1 MDQALV
7 IFGAAFIWF
16 LAVISPGPNFL
27 IVSQLSVARSRS
39 AGMGATVGVS
49 TGALT
54 YASLTLFGLSIVLN
68 QMAWL
73 HDPIRIA
80 GGAYLIYL
88 GIKSWLG
95 ARKPPPTRDFTDAA
109 PGHFAHGLRVGL
121 LTQFTNPKSIAFC
134 VGLFAA
140 AVPPSTPLW
149 AKLSI
154 LAAGAVIEFGWY
166 TLVTTVLSSGRS
178 RAFYLRAK
186 AAIDRTVGG
195 LLVLL
200 GARLLLEEN

>member
-27 IVSQLSVARSRS
+27 IVSQMSVARSRA
-39 AGMGATVGVS
+39 AGLGATLGVS

-54 YASLTLFGLSIVLN
+54 YASLTLFGLSIVLDK
-68 QMAWL
+68 MAWL
-73 HDPIRIA
+73 HDPIRIV
-80 GGAYLIYL
+80 GGAYLVYL
-88 GIKSWLG
+88 GIKSWRG
-95 ARKPPPTRDFTDAA
+95 ARNPPPQAA
-109 PGHFAHGLRVGL
+109 LAAAISGHFRQGFRVGL
-121 LTQFTNPKSIAFC
+121 LTALTNPKSIAFC

-149 AKLSI
+149 AKLAVLLS
-154 LAAGAVIEFGWY
+154 GAIIEVGWY
-166 TLVTTVLSSGRS
+166 TLVATTLSSGQA

-195 LLVLL
+195 LLAIL

>member
-7 IFGAAFIWF
+7 IFGAAFIWL
-16 LAVISPGPNFL
+16 LAVVSPGPNFL
-27 IVSQLSVARSRS
+27 IVSQLSGARSRA

-49 TGALT
+49 SGALA
-54 YASLTLFGLSIVLN
+54 YASLTLFGLGFVLN

-95 ARKPPPTRDFTDAA
+95 ARKPPPVADFADTA

-121 LTQFTNPKSIAFC
+121 LTQLANPKSIAFC

-140 AVPPSTPLW
+140 AVPPRPRRCGPSR
-149 AKLSI
+149 
-154 LAAGAVIEFGWY
+154 
-166 TLVTTVLSSGRS
+166 RS
-178 RAFYLRAK
+178 WPP
-186 AAIDRTVGG
+186 
-195 LLVLL
+195 
-200 GARLLLEEN
+200 AR

>member
-1 MDQALV
+1 MDQAIV

-16 LAVISPGPNFL
+16 LAVVSPGPNFL
-27 IVSQLSVARSRS
+27 IVSQLSVARSRA
-39 AGMGATVGVS
+39 AGMGATLGVS
-49 TGALT
+49 AGALT
-54 YASLTLFGLSIVLN
+54 YASLTLFGLSVVLDR
-68 QMAWL
+68 MAWL

-88 GIKSWLG
+88 GVKSWRA
-95 ARKPPPTRDFTDAA
+95 ARHPPPQAVLEAHVF
-109 PGHFAHGLRVGL
+109 GHFPQGLRVGL
-121 LTQFTNPKSIAFC
+121 LTVLTNPKSIAFC

-140 AVPPSTPLW
+140 AVPPATPLW

-154 LAAGAVIEFGWY
+154 LAAGGAIELGWY
-166 TLVTTVLSSGRS
+166 TLVATTLSSGRA

-195 LLVLL
+195 LLAFL

>member
-1 MDQALV
+1 MDQAIV

-16 LAVISPGPNFL
+16 LAVVSPGPNFL
-27 IVSQLSVARSRS
+27 IVSQMSVARSRA
-39 AGMGATVGVS
+39 AGMGATLGVS
-49 TGALT
+49 SGALT
-54 YASLTLFGLSIVLN
+54 YASLTLFGLSIVLGK
-68 QMAWL
+68 MAWL

-80 GGAYLIYL
+80 GGAYLVYL
-88 GIKSWLG
+88 GIKSWRG
-95 ARKPPPTRDFTDAA
+95 ARNPPPQAVLAA
-109 PGHFAHGLRVGL
+109 TISGHFRQGFRVGL
-121 LTQFTNPKSIAFC
+121 LTALTNPKSIAFC

-149 AKLSI
+149 AKLAVLLS
-154 LAAGAVIEFGWY
+154 GAVIEVGWY
-166 TLVTTVLSSGRS
+166 TLVATTLSSGRA

-186 AAIDRTVGG
+186 AAVDRTVGG

>member
-27 IVSQLSVARSRS
+27 IVSQLSVARSRA

-49 TGALT
+49 LGALT
-54 YASLTLFGLSIVLN
+54 YASLTLFGLSLVLEK
-68 QMAWL
+68 MAWL

-88 GIKSWLG
+88 GVKSWLG
-95 ARKPPPTRDFTDAA
+95 ARKPPPAADFTGAA

-121 LTQFTNPKSIAFC
+121 LTQLTNPKSIAFC

-166 TLVTTVLSSGRS
+166 TLVTTVLSSGHA

-186 AAIDRTVGG
+186 TVIDRTVGG

>member
-16 LAVISPGPNFL
+16 LAVVSPGPNFL
-27 IVSQLSVARSRS
+27 IVSQLSVARSRA

-54 YASLTLFGLSIVLN
+54 YASLTLFGLSIVLD

-109 PGHFAHGLRVGL
+109 PGHFAHGLHVGL

-149 AKLSI
+149 AKLAI

-186 AAIDRTVGG
+186 MAIDRTVGG

>member
-1 MDQALV
+1 MDQIV
-7 IFGAAFIWF
+7 TIFGAAFIWF
-16 LAVISPGPNFL
+16 LAVVSPGPNFL
-27 IVSQLSVARSRS
+27 IVSQLSVARSRA
-39 AGMGATVGVS
+39 AGLGATVGVS
-49 TGALT
+49 SGALT
-54 YASLTLFGLSIVLN
+54 YASLTLFGLSIVLDR
-68 QMAWL
+68 MAWL

-88 GIKSWLG
+88 GIKSWRG
-95 ARKPPPTRDFTDAA
+95 ARQPPAEADLADAA
-109 PGHFAHGLRVGL
+109 PGHFSHGLRVGL
-121 LTQFTNPKSIAFC
+121 LTQLTNPKSIAFC

-166 TLVTTVLSSGRS
+166 TLVTTVLSSGRA

-186 AAIDRTVGG
+186 AAIDRIVGG

-200 GARLLLEEN
+200 GGRLLLEEN

>member
-7 IFGAAFIWF
+7 IVGAAFIWF
-16 LAVISPGPNFL
+16 LAVVSPGPNFL
-27 IVSQLSVARSRS
+27 IVSQLSVARSRA

-95 ARKPPPTRDFTDAA
+95 ARKPPPAVDFTDAT

-166 TLVTTVLSSGRS
+166 SLVTMVLSSGRS

>member
-1 MDQALV
+1 
-7 IFGAAFIWF
+7 
-16 LAVISPGPNFL
+16 
-27 IVSQLSVARSRS
+27 
-39 AGMGATVGVS
+39 MGATVGVS
-49 TGALT
+49 SGALT

-95 ARKPPPTRDFTDAA
+95 ARKPPPVADFADAS

-121 LTQFTNPKSIAFC
+121 LTQLTNPKSIAFC

-166 TLVTTVLSSGRS
+166 TLVTTVLSSGRA

-186 AAIDRTVGG
+186 AVIDRTVGG

-200 GARLLLEEN
+200 GARLLLDDA